1 MKQKGKAGLFFL
13 SCYLLLFCC
22 SSPLTSLFLFHVFC
36 IVLSPIYPNIKTD
49 ASSQTNDRPMYSTWF
64 FFGLYDLVFF
74 KMHKLLLTYK
84 IVWHQLFA
92 CLFVSSPPNISH
104 SRLEGWMMALHTR
117 LATPPNS
124 DEGQEKTE
132 RVVGSPRC
140 SSSTCLHHPHHQN
153 NHNHQHPHH
162 HRLLTS
168 LATLFKRQKKWPL
181 ATKRKKRGAWN
192 LFNAF

>member
-1 MKQKGKAGLFFL
+1 MQAARPMTVLCTLLDSFL
-13 SCYLLLFCC
+13 VSMIWC
-22 SSPLTSLFLFHVFC
+22 SSKC
-36 IVLSPIYPNIKTD
+36 
-49 ASSQTNDRPMYSTWF
+49 TNCS
-64 FFGLYDLVFF
+64 
-74 KMHKLLLTYK
+74 YK

-168 LATLFKRQKKWPL
+168 LATLFKRQKK
-181 ATKRKKRGAWN
+181 
-192 LFNAF
+192 